1 MKRAAACS
9 DRPRKA
15 ARMSAPSCRI
25 ETRVTPAAWRA
36 CCPWESWP
44 VLWQHRPSC
53 PPFPPCRVVAC
64 ASHGVRGLAVCSYAC
79 AAKVDLHGKR
89 STSLQCHGQL
99 GSTAIRPTASQGPLP
114 TKVHCQLPINVRHNC
129 GPAATRQVP
138 SNFPSASLR
147 YHQGNVRAVLSVFM
161 PSVEVDYDDAPKPHC
176 QAAAAAQGSPKA
188 YC

>member
-1 MKRAAACS
+1 M
-9 DRPRKA
+9 PR
-15 ARMSAPSCRI
+15 
-25 ETRVTPAAWRA
+25 E
-36 CCPWESWP
+36 
-44 VLWQHRPSC
+44 
-53 PPFPPCRVVAC
+53 
-64 ASHGVRGLAVCSYAC
+64 C

-89 STSLQCHGQL
+89 STSLTVSRPT

-129 GPAATRQVP
+129 GPPQQVP